1 MLTEHAI
8 QRQRERAPGIDL
20 IALWNAGR
28 AASDADLAGFMNSW
42 PRPGVQYRIA
52 VRKGCTFLIARS
64 ALTGNFIT
72 VIRK

>member
-28 AASDADLAGFMNSW
+28 DAAAADLAGFRNSW

-52 VRKGCTFLIARS
+52 VRNRCTYLIARDKQ
-64 ALTGNFIT
+64 TGNFIT